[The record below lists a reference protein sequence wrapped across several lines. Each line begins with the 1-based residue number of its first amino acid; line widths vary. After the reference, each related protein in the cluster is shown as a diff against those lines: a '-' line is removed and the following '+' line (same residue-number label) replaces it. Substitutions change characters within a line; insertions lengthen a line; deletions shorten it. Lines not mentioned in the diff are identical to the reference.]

1 VALCLE
7 LAREPDKPT
16 STISLYPMSW
26 AEGVGP
32 GQAVGPMPPA
42 VPPALLTRPRRRE
55 NVLFT
60 VLVSAALFL
69 GAFVMAVVL
78 LAANAPGAIV
88 VGVVLASLPVGPLVG
103 CYLWLDRYEPEPI
116 GLLGLAFGWG
126 ALVATAVA
134 LVLQSIDQYFVGT
147 SEDWSAAIVAPLT
160 EEFTKGLFVVLLLW
174 FRRHELDGILDGLV
188 YAGMVGIG
196 FAFTENILYLA
207 GAYIGGDGIGPGGI
221 GPGGIDEATGL
232 FVIRGVF
239 SPFAHPL
246 FTSCL
251 GIGVGIAVSTRKP
264 ALRVGALLVGY
275 LAAVGFHAAWN
286 GSAFFREGELF
297 VLTYFFAMVP
307 AFLLLVGFAT
317 WARRQEAA
325 VLNRALT
332 DLAHRGMIGHAEVP
346 WLVRLPAR
354 RSARRYARQVGGPAA
369 ERAMREY
376 QQEAIELAFLHH
388 RYLRGVAPND
398 AAARG
403 SSMLQR
409 LAMLRPYVLFP
420 RPTPGAYPRS
430 RS

>member
-1 VALCLE
+1 MTRCLE
-7 LAREPDKPT
+7 RAREPDKPT
-16 STISLYPMSW
+16 SAISLYPMSW
-26 AEGVGP
+26 AQGVGP
-32 GQAVGPMPPA
+32 GQAVGPTPPA

-60 VLVSAALFL
+60 VLVSVALFL
-69 GAFVMAVVL
+69 GACIMAVVL
-78 LAANAPGAIV
+78 LAADAPGAIA
-88 VGVVLASLPVGPLVG
+88 VGVILASLPVGPLVG

-188 YAGMVGIG
+188 YAGMVGVG

-207 GAYIGGDGIGPGGI
+207 GAYIGGDEV
-221 GPGGIDEATGL
+221 GPGGIDAATGL

-251 GIGVGIAVSTRKP
+251 GIGVGIAVTTRKP
-264 ALRVGALLVGY
+264 MLRVVAPLVGY

-286 GSAFFREGELF
+286 GSAFFHGGQLF

-307 AFLLLVGFAT
+307 AFLLLVGFAA

-325 VLNRALT
+325 VLTRALT

-354 RSARRYARQVGGPAA
+354 RSARRYARQVGGPEA

-388 RYLRGVAPND
+388 RHLRGVAPSD

-403 SSMLQR
+403 SAMLQR

-420 RPTPGAYPRS
+420 QPTPGAYPRS